1 MQENDLKR
9 CEMETV
15 SNVILNDPNVYPDE
29 DILQCELGENYKHY
43 LSLLKIFDTYGL
55 TYTWRYYNDGKSWL
69 CKVQQK
75 SRTIVWVSAWTDVI
89 KASFYFSTKHIH
101 KVGML
106 DISECIKEQIPT
118 SDNVK
123 KLNTCNFDIKDND
136 ILADFEK
143 VMNLKIQ
150 CK

>member
-1 MQENDLKR
+1 
-9 CEMETV
+9 METV
-15 SNVILNDPNVYPDE
+15 SKVILNDPNVYPDE
-29 DILQCELGENYKHY
+29 DILKCELGENYEHY
-43 LSLLKIFDTYGL
+43 LSMLKIFDTYGL

-75 SRTIVWVSAWTDVI
+75 NRTIVWVSAWTDVI
-89 KASFYFSTKHIH
+89 KACFYFSSKHIH

-106 DISECIKEQIPT
+106 DISECIKEKIPT
-118 SDNVK
+118 ADNVK
-123 KLNTCNFDIKDND
+123 KLNPCIFEIKEKD
-136 ILADFEK
+136 ILTDLEK